1 MCVLRQQD
9 VCFALDYI
17 ESADWQRQKSQ
28 LQELALNVGTPT
40 GNRTPVAAV
49 KGQCPNR

>member
-9 VCFALDYI
+9 VRFALGSV